1 MSTRLEKSLRTAAAA
16 VVANAIVLGLAAQA
30 HAQAKPATKVTM
42 RLDWKPGGQYSP
54 FYYGKEKGYYT
65 AEGVD
70 LTIVPGSGSS
80 DSVKQV
86 GSRAVDIALLD
97 AMVLVQ
103 AAEQRVPVKS
113 VGAYYQRTPITLISP
128 KTKPITE
135 VKQLLGD
142 VKIGAPKGSA
152 VVQGLSAMLFANNI
166 KMEQIRM
173 VDIGFGVQPLLVKQ
187 VDAIMAYTNV
197 QPIQA
202 EGTGM
207 PVNEL
212 FVADFGVNAYGTIIG
227 SNDEFI
233 AKQPA
238 AIAGFLRATRRAVQ
252 EIADDRKGAAQ
263 SVANAVSE
271 IDVAHELKVLDRT
284 LPLWGVKAGDWSG
297 FGSQTEQ
304 RWQQTIETARRVAL
318 VEKVPAAKD
327 VFSGSFIK

>member
-1 MSTRLEKSLRTAAAA
+1 MNSPVAIPSKTAGAA
-16 VVANAIVLGLAAQA
+16 VILAALVLGVASQA
-30 HAQAKPATKVTM
+30 FAQAKPAAKLTM

-103 AAEQRVPVKS
+103 AAEQRVPVKA

-128 KTKPITE
+128 KTKPIAE

-166 KMEQIRM
+166 RMEQIKM

-202 EGTGM
+202 EGAGM

-212 FVADFGVNAYGTIIG
+212 FVADFGVNAYGTIIAA
-227 SNDEFI
+227 NDEFI

-252 EIADDRKGAAQ
+252 EIATDRKGAAQ
-263 SVANAVSE
+263 SVANAVTE

-284 LPLWGVKAGDWSG
+284 LPLWAVKPGDWSG

-327 VFSGSFIK
+327 VFNGSFIK